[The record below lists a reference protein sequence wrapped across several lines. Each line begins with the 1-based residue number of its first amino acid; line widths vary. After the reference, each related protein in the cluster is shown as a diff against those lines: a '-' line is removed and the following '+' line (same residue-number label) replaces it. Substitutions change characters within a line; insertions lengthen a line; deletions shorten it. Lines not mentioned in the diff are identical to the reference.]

1 MAGTAPE
8 SCFVNVTEGCP
19 DGTVYP
25 GDQTDGRC
33 PVMMTSTSAGIAC
46 RSWCRSNTED
56 CLAGARAYCQG
67 ENAPRGAC
75 RCLTPTL
82 STGWLASGRITS
94 YSDAVVL
101 TAGFTM
107 EPRCAWGACYAGL
120 ASTGADIRAINQD
133 GTVFVAADII
143 SRCPGESEAS
153 VYCALTNSTLSFEQ
167 VRAENISYVQQSCA
181 TQTYVDENGKASADA
196 PPSKHVTRLRTGLV
210 AGCVV
215 AVLVAVIVA
224 GVIAHKKQT
233 RSWKHRIIVS
243 SATQ

>member
-1 MAGTAPE
+1 MAGSAPGG
-8 SCFVNVTEGCP
+8 CFTNVAEGCP
-19 DGTVYP
+19 DASVYP

-33 PVMMTSTSAGIAC
+33 PVMMASTSAGIAC
-46 RSWCRSNTED
+46 RSWCRSNTDE

-82 STGWLASGRITS
+82 STEWLASGRITS

-133 GTVFVAADII
+133 GTVFVASDII
-143 SRCPGESEAS
+143 SRCPGETEAS

-167 VRAENISYVQQSCA
+167 VRADNISYVQQDCA
-181 TQTYVDENGKASADA
+181 TQTYVDENGNTSANA
-196 PPSKHVTRLRTGLV
+196 PPSKHTTRLRTGLV
-210 AGCVV
+210 AGCVA

-224 GVIAHKKQT
+224 GVIAHNK
-233 RSWKHRIIVS
+233 RVS
-243 SATQ
+243 EFRHDVVISPTTQ